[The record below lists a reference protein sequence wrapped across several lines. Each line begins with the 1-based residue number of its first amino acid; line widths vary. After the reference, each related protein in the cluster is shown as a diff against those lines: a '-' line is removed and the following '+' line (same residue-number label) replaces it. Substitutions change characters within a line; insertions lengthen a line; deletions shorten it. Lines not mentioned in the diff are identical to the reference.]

1 MAQPGKAGVGDV
13 VWAVLVRMEARM
25 TNSELAEL
33 CNGHEGKPWFPKELG
48 FVKACGEFALAGSS
62 LTADEA
68 ESLIIG
74 SVMKWLLS
82 REHDISMYRSGDVH
96 RVITFCDRVSRSHT
110 ASRGS
115 LVAACIAAAV
125 AVESEA

>member
-1 MAQPGKAGVGDV
+1 
-13 VWAVLVRMEARM
+13 M
-25 TNSELAEL
+25 TNAELAEL
-33 CNGHEGKPWFPKELG
+33 CKGHDGKPWFPKELG

-74 SVMKWLLS
+74 SVVQSLL
-82 REHDISMYRSGDVH
+82 YRKHHLHIIQTDDEYEVTIYRDGNDWGETVSG
-96 RVITFCDRVSRSHT
+96 
-110 ASRGS
+110 GS